1 MTKNKKIFAVTIL
14 VLVCIIA
21 VAIYSYQATD
31 TLRGCEETSE
41 ENLMIIDLSSDV
53 KVIRQDGK
61 LFVPQCFN
69 WVQLAGFKGG
79 ECTGYEGKNNNANNY
94 AQGREDRKGQ

>member
-61 LFVPQCFN
+61 VYLCYPDHT
-69 WVQLAGFKGG
+69 K
-79 ECTGYEGKNNNANNY
+79 
-94 AQGREDRKGQ
+94 